1 MLFNKKQAQN
11 SSYNFLN
18 VALFGYSWINVIKLL
33 VQL

>member
-18 VALFGYSWINVIKLL
+18 VALFGYSWINAALFDYN
-33 VQL
+33 